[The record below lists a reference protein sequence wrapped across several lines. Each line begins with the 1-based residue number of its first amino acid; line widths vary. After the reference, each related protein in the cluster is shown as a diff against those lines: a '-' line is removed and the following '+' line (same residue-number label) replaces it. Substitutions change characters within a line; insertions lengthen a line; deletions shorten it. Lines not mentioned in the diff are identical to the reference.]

1 MSDPHPSTAEAPK
14 SRLGRLFQALRHRT
28 ARKPASDGTLRQT
41 LEEAI
46 EERGEAPTT
55 DTNDLGDAERAML
68 RNLLDYG
75 ELKVYDVAV
84 PRAHIVAFDIDDGFD
99 ALVKLFAEAA
109 HSRLPVFRDT
119 MDQIIGMVHVKDVMR
134 HMASADAGPPRMDQ
148 LLRSV
153 LYVPHSMKVLDLL
166 ARMRITRT
174 HMAIVI
180 DEYGGTDG
188 LVTIEDL
195 VEQIVGDIEDEHDDD
210 PATMLR
216 EITPGLHEADARL
229 ALSELESVLGVDFL
243 SDDDDEDTDTVGGLI
258 FMMAGR
264 VPAIGETLLHDETGF
279 AFEIV
284 DGDPRRVTKVRVQ
297 TPATPEGA

>member
-1 MSDPHPSTAEAPK
+1 MTDPSTADPPK
-14 SRLGRLFQALRHRT
+14 SRLTRLFQALRYRH
-28 ARKPASDGTLRQT
+28 ARKASTDGSLRQT

-46 EERGEAPTT
+46 EESGDPVAD

-68 RNLLDYG
+68 RNVLDYG
-75 ELKVYDVAV
+75 EIRVYDIAV

-99 ALVKLFAEAA
+99 ALVKLFVDAA

-119 MDQIIGMVHVKDVMR
+119 TDQIIGMVHVKDVVHHLAAR
-134 HMASADAGPPRMDQ
+134 PAPPPRLDS

-153 LYVPHSMKVLDLL
+153 LYVPPSMKVLDLL
-166 ARMRITRT
+166 ARMRISRV

-210 PATMLR
+210 PTTMLR
-216 EITPGLHEADARL
+216 ALAPGLHEADARL
-229 ALSELESVLGVDFL
+229 PLSELEAALGVDFL
-243 SDDDDEDTDTVGGLI
+243 PDEDDADIDTVGGLI

-264 VPAIGETLLHDETGF
+264 VPAIGETLVHDDTGH

-284 DGDPRRVTKVRVQ
+284 DGDPRRVTRVRVQ
-297 TPATPEGA
+297 TPSPAADAA

>member
-1 MSDPHPSTAEAPK
+1 MTDPHPTPAEAPK
-14 SRLGRLFQALRHRT
+14 SRLGKLFQALRHRT
-28 ARKPASDGTLRQT
+28 SRKPASDGTLRQT

-46 EERGEAPTT
+46 EEMGEAPTT

-75 ELKVYDVAV
+75 ELQVYDIAV

-99 ALVKLFAEAA
+99 ALVKLFVEAA

-134 HMASADAGPPRMDQ
+134 QLASAENTAPRMDQ

-153 LYVPHSMKVLDLL
+153 LYVPPSMKVLDLL
-166 ARMRITRT
+166 ARMRISRV

-210 PATMLR
+210 PTTMLR

-229 ALSELESVLGVDFL
+229 SLSELEETLQVDFL
-243 SDDDDEDTDTVGGLI
+243 SDDDDADTDTVGGLI

-264 VPAIGETLLHDETGF
+264 VPAIGETLIHAETGH

-297 TPATPEGA
+297 SPPPQEII

>member
-1 MSDPHPSTAEAPK
+1 MTDPHPIPAEVPK
-14 SRLGRLFQALRHRT
+14 SRLGKLFQAFRHRT
-28 ARKPASDGTLRQT
+28 SRKPASDGTLRQT

-46 EERGEAPTT
+46 EEMGEAPTT

-75 ELKVYDVAV
+75 ELQVYDIAV
-84 PRAHIVAFDIDDGFD
+84 PRAHIIAFDIDDGFD
-99 ALVKLFAEAA
+99 ALVKLFVEAA

-134 HMASADAGPPRMDQ
+134 QLASAENTTPRMDQ

-153 LYVPHSMKVLDLL
+153 LYVPPSMKVLDLL
-166 ARMRITRT
+166 ARMRISRV

-210 PATMLR
+210 PTTMLR

-229 ALSELESVLGVDFL
+229 PLSELEEILQVDFL
-243 SDDDDEDTDTVGGLI
+243 SDDDDADTDTVGGLI

-264 VPAIGETLLHDETGF
+264 VPAIGETLIHTETGH

-297 TPATPEGA
+297 SPPPPEII